1 MNKKNLVL
9 GSLFGIIAI
18 MLGAFGAHGLKSL
31 ITLEAIQT
39 FEVGVRYQ
47 MYNALFLLFIGGF
60 SPMSEKTKRII
71 FYLVLIGVLFFS
83 GSLYALSI
91 NDITSFDFKAIGFM
105 TPIGGLLLII
115 AWLLVLI
122 NFLKIDSDKS

>member
-1 MNKKNLVL
+1 MNKKILVL
-9 GSLFGIIAI
+9 GSLLGIIAI

-71 FYLVLIGVLFFS
+71 FYFVLIRVHYM
-83 GSLYALSI
+83 LYQ
-91 NDITSFDFKAIGFM
+91 
-105 TPIGGLLLII
+105 
-115 AWLLVLI
+115 
-122 NFLKIDSDKS
+122 